1 MISAMTIAASGELK
15 ILATL
20 TPGGLAAFGM
30 PNVPTLEQLGAD
42 FIVRVFY
49 GYAVRAGTPP
59 DRVEKLRA
67 VFKQAVEDSEVQKQM
82 TAIDL
87 TPMWINPTS
96 YAATLRKVSDD
107 ATKLREYLKK

>member
-1 MISAMTIAASGELK
+1 M
-15 ILATL
+15 
-20 TPGGLAAFGM
+20 
-30 PNVPTLEQLGAD
+30 
-42 FIVRVFY
+42 FY

-87 TPMWINPTS
+87 TPMWINPTT

-107 ATKLREYLKK
+107 ATKLREYLKN

>member
-20 TPGGLAAFGM
+20 TPGGLAAFGL

-87 TPMWINPTS
+87 TPVWIDPTT
-96 YAATLRKVSDD
+96 YAATLRKVADD
-107 ATKLREYLKK
+107 ANKLREYLKK